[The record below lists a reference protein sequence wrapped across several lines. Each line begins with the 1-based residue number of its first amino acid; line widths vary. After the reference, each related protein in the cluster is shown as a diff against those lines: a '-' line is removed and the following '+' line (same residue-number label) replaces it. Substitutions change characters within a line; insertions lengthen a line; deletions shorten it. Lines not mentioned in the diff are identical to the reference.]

1 MKSNSPV
8 DCWAS
13 SAGRRCI
20 LTICLWQIGSESL
33 PVPSKSRY
41 PLGCLL
47 FASGE
52 ERKPCLENVKY
63 IQNWNHI
70 SVNFLCER
78 L

>member
-1 MKSNSPV
+1 MKPNSPV

-20 LTICLWQIGSESL
+20 LTICQWLIGSEFL

-47 FASGE
+47 LHL
-52 ERKPCLENVKY
+52 ERDA
-63 IQNWNHI
+63 NHVLKMLNI
-70 SVNFLCER
+70 YKIGTIFL
-78 L
+78 